1 MNIILTLSFRI
12 MRHNLLHLL
21 TLALALMSGG
31 EMAWGETVTYR
42 MTIDSQASGGNND
55 VHWLSSS
62 TTSLTWE
69 GITWKVGFT
78 KKDNNTGVSQHANYA
93 QIGSTDHPAKKITMS
108 TTGFAGKTIKSVS
121 MSAYCMSNAGPTLT
135 ITAGSQTILNNKKL
149 TKQLSGTIGDDI
161 ATYVSQNNESIT
173 LNENEAI
180 TFTISSS
187 VSSGIN
193 IYAVSVEFEAATTTP
208 TFATVNLNASGYAT
222 FASTKPLDFT
232 STEGVTAWKV
242 NEVDGTSLGFEQITG
257 AVKAGT
263 GLLLMGNASTS
274 VEIPYAES
282 GDELSDNKLVGI
294 TEDTEI
300 SAGTYY
306 GLKGTSFVPV
316 NAGTIPAGKALLPAE
331 AVPSSVKAFTFVF
344 DDVDGI
350 RTVKTVT
357 PDEAQAIFN
366 LSGQRLPK
374 TQRGL
379 NIINGKKVI
388 MK

>member
-31 EMAWGETVTYR
+31 EMAWGETTYR
-42 MTIDSQASGGNND
+42 LQQVTSVEAGGLYVFEQTYNESSYVMKNTI
-55 VHWLSSS
+55 SSNAVTT
-62 TTSLTWE
+62 TTSY
-69 GITWKVGFT
+69 ITNGLLGTENYVWTLESAKGGFYMKNENRT
-78 KKDNNTGVSQHANYA
+78 SKFY
-93 QIGSTDHPAKKITMS
+93 
-108 TTGFAGKTIKSVS
+108 
-121 MSAYCMSNAGPTLT
+121 L
-135 ITAGSQTILNNKKL
+135 
-149 TKQLSGTIGDDI
+149 
-161 ATYVSQNNESIT
+161 NNESSTNMTFDSKKSIWAFNFQEDGT
-173 LNENEAI
+173 VMIQNTSNENRFLGFQYSAGSLTTVYKAYETGTSLASHCLHAI
-180 TFTISSS
+180 K
-187 VSSGIN
+187 V
-193 IYAVSVEFEAATTTP
+193 YKLVEES
-208 TFATVNLNASGYAT
+208 FATVLLNASGYAT

-232 STEGVTAWKV
+232 SAEGVTAWKV
-242 NEVDGTSLGFEQITG
+242 KEVNGTSLGFEQITG
-257 AVKAGT
+257 TVQAGT
-263 GLLLMGNASTS
+263 GVLLMGNASTS

-282 GDELSDNKLVGI
+282 GDELSDNKLVGF

-331 AVPSSVKAFTFVF
+331 AVPSQVKAFTFVF
-344 DDVDGI
+344 DDVNGI

>member
-21 TLALALMSGG
+21 TLALALMGGG
-31 EMAWGETVTYR
+31 EMAWGETTYR
-42 MTIDSQASGGNND
+42 LQQVTSVEAGGLYVFEQDGYVMKNSISSSGLQTTNSYQSKGLTGTENYIWKLQEAKGGYYMRN
-55 VHWLSSS
+55 VSNGYSSCFLHNSSS
-62 TTSLTWE
+62 TTLKLVNSTSGASSASIW
-69 GITWKVGFT
+69 TFT
-78 KKDNNTGVSQHANYA
+78 FQDDGTVVIQNKSFENRFLGY
-93 QIGSTDHPAKKITMS
+93 S
-108 TTGFAGKTIKSVS
+108 TTSSHLYK
-121 MSAYCMSNAGPTLT
+121 AYA
-135 ITAGSQTILNNKKL
+135 
-149 TKQLSGTIGDDI
+149 SGTIISDNYPHAI
-161 ATYVSQNNESIT
+161 KVYKLVEES
-173 LNENEAI
+173 
-180 TFTISSS
+180 S
-187 VSSGIN
+187 
-193 IYAVSVEFEAATTTP
+193 
-208 TFATVNLNASGYAT
+208 ATVPLNASGYAT

-242 NEVDGTSLGFEQITG
+242 KEVDGTSLGFEQITG
-257 AVKAGT
+257 AVQAGT
-263 GLLLMGNASTS
+263 GVLLMGNASTS

-282 GDELSDNKLVGI
+282 GDEQRDNKLVGI
-294 TEDTEI
+294 TKDTEI

-316 NAGTIPAGKALLPAE
+316 NDGTIPAGKALLPAE

>member
-31 EMAWGETVTYR
+31 EMAWGETVTIWSEDWRSTADNIGVKVSQVTNENATYSEVKPGVSLYDN
-42 MTIDSQASGGNND
+42 TIASGGPSEAPELQIKAD
-55 VHWLSSS
+55 GG
-62 TTSLTWE
+62 SL
-69 GITWKVGFT
+69 K
-78 KKDNNTGVSQHANYA
+78 A
-93 QIGSTDHPAKKITMS
+93 
-108 TTGFAGKTIKSVS
+108 TIKSLKG
-121 MSAYCMSNAGPTLT
+121 CTGDLTLT
-135 ITAGSQTILNNKKL
+135 FYSNKSLTVKASGSVSVVNGTTTDKKYTYTIKNAINGFSITFKNENK
-149 TKQLSGTIGDDI
+149 SANARIDDI
-161 ATYVSQNNESIT
+161 QLVGERPS
-173 LNENEAI
+173 
-180 TFTISSS
+180 
-187 VSSGIN
+187 
-193 IYAVSVEFEAATTTP
+193 
-208 TFATVNLNASGYAT
+208 ATVNLNASGYAT
-222 FASTKPLDFT
+222 FASSKPLDFT
-232 STEGVTAWKV
+232 SAEGVTAWKV
-242 NEVDGTSLGFEQITG
+242 KEVDGTSIGFEQITG
-257 AVKAGT
+257 AVQAGT
-263 GLLLMGNASTS
+263 GVLLMGNASTS
-274 VEIPYAES
+274 VEIPYAEN

-294 TEDTEI
+294 TKDTEI
-300 SAGTYY
+300 SVGTYY